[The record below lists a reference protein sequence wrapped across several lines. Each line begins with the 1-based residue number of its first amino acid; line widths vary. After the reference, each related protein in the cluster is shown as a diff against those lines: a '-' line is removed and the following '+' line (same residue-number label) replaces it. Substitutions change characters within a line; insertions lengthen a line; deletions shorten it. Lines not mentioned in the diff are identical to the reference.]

1 MNHEDEPD
9 PPAPPAPLARTLSL
23 GRAPMGL
30 RRQQSF
36 ERTIPHDR
44 MPLPLSA
51 RFSSVVLFE
60 VSGVEPDYI
69 RPWQK
74 AGQKSWTGSGFAIDG
89 RRILT
94 NWHVVEHATDIRL
107 RKHGHSKR
115 FAGRVICQG
124 ADVDLAVVE
133 VTEDAGAFWEGVPA
147 VAWAADLPPLQSSVN
162 VVGFPTGGR
171 TICVTEG
178 VVSRV
183 DAKNY
188 RLGASSVAN
197 PGKILVVQIDAAING
212 GNSGGPVFNDNGDVA
227 GVAFQ
232 GLGGDAQNVGY
243 VIPSLVAL
251 NFLHRVAQSEAAA
264 SAAAGT
270 EGAASP
276 AKKRAKHEGG
286 GGGGASSAAAA
297 AAAEVTE
304 VAEAGGAGAAAAPGR
319 SKPRVSYMGVPEIP
333 FKWQSLQNKSLR
345 KLLRVGP
352 EVSGVVVTS
361 VSPLARQAAI
371 VAAAAA
377 ANAEGAAGSSARAVA
392 GTAKETG
399 EKEEGGEEEGEEGAG
414 EDGQHACF
422 LMVDDVITAIDSKP
436 VGDDFTVPLR
446 GEELVAGD
454 FLVTGKRC
462 DEPTTFDVMRG
473 GAPLRLCATLGSLH
487 PRLPR
492 QHGADTE
499 PNWQCIGGLLFVP
512 LTCPLVDMDIRRL
525 YDAGFHS
532 VSVES
537 ERLMSAFCQDM
548 SEEVILLV
556 DIMACDTNFG
566 YSLRRSW
573 RVLVSV
579 NGVVVSNMAHLHT
592 LYADACEGA
601 EGKKAGG
608 EWEFLK
614 FVFSDQS
621 RIVLETESCI
631 ECEAD
636 VLAANGLPAPAS
648 AAVMAA
654 AAKEEA

>member
-1 MNHEDEPD
+1 MIDPPARTAGPACPASKMNHEDEPD

-264 SAAAGT
+264 SAATGMLRARRRRAQRRRDIHRVVVDARGEGG
-270 EGAASP
+270 EGAELMVRRARAVELQLVVAEADGVHGRALDGAADGHGELCAQERALAGAS
-276 AKKRAKHEGG
+276 R
-286 GGGGASSAAAA
+286 GGGADPLGALPIALH
-297 AAAEVTE
+297 
-304 VAEAGGAGAAAAPGR
+304 AGGEASGLRGGALVGARSVIAAPGAHGPSVR
-319 SKPRVSYMGVPEIP
+319 GGGVE
-333 FKWQSLQNKSLR
+333 LVLAGAR
-345 KLLRVGP
+345 ARAAEREHGVGGA
-352 EVSGVVVTS
+352 VGHH
-361 VSPLARQAAI
+361 LAR
-371 VAAAAA
+371 V
-377 ANAEGAAGSSARAVA
+377 
-392 GTAKETG
+392 
-399 EKEEGGEEEGEEGAG
+399 
-414 EDGQHACF
+414 ED
-422 LMVDDVITAIDSKP
+422 D
-436 VGDDFTVPLR
+436 
-446 GEELVAGD
+446 
-454 FLVTGKRC
+454 
-462 DEPTTFDVMRG
+462 G
-473 GAPLRLCATLGSLH
+473 GAR
-487 PRLPR
+487 
-492 QHGADTE
+492 
-499 PNWQCIGGLLFVP
+499 
-512 LTCPLVDMDIRRL
+512 
-525 YDAGFHS
+525 
-532 VSVES
+532 
-537 ERLMSAFCQDM
+537 
-548 SEEVILLV
+548 IL
-556 DIMACDTNFG
+556 
-566 YSLRRSW
+566 
-573 RVLVSV
+573 
-579 NGVVVSNMAHLHT
+579 
-592 LYADACEGA
+592 
-601 EGKKAGG
+601 
-608 EWEFLK
+608 
-614 FVFSDQS
+614 
-621 RIVLETESCI
+621 
-631 ECEAD
+631 
-636 VLAANGLPAPAS
+636 
-648 AAVMAA
+648 
-654 AAKEEA
+654 

>member
-1 MNHEDEPD
+1 MDHEDDPD
-9 PPAPPAPLARTLSL
+9 PPAPPAPLLRTVSL

-133 VTEDAGAFWEGVPA
+133 VTEEAGAFWEGVPA

-251 NFLHRVAQSEAAA
+251 NFLHRVAQSEV
-264 SAAAGT
+264 AAG
-270 EGAASP
+270 
-276 AKKRAKHEGG
+276 
-286 GGGGASSAAAA
+286 
-297 AAAEVTE
+297 
-304 VAEAGGAGAAAAPGR
+304 AAPGR
-319 SKPRVSYMGVPEIP
+319 SGPRVPYMGVPEIP

-361 VSPLARQAAI
+361 VSPLARQAAMI
-371 VAAAAA
+371 AAAAA
-377 ANAEGAAGSSARAVA
+377 TTAEGAGGNSAGGGAA
-392 GTAKETG
+392 AKEPG
-399 EKEEGGEEEGEEGAG
+399 EKEEKEEGEEG
-414 EDGQHACF
+414 EEEGQACF

-454 FLVTGKRC
+454 FLITGKRC

-473 GAPLRLCATLGSLH
+473 GAPLQFRSTLGSLH

-512 LTCPLVDMDIRRL
+512 LTCPLVDTDIRRL

-537 ERLMSAFCQDM
+537 ERLMSAFCQDT

-573 RVLVSV
+573 RVLASV
-579 NGVVVSNMAHLHT
+579 NGVAVSNMAHLHT

-601 EGKKAGG
+601 EGKAGGQAGG

-614 FVFSDQS
+614 FVFSDES
-621 RIVLETESCI
+621 RIVLETASCI

-648 AAVMAA
+648 TAVMAA
-654 AAKEEA
+654 AAKMMEA